1 MPALKK
7 SHYATAAAPGRGG
20 ASGGCDKPFARRDEA
35 QGATGVSLIDSKSDS
50 PPVTATA
57 PQSRLQRRLTRFDAL
72 LLTLSCLSPV
82 FSVYGPGAD
91 VLRQSGTGA
100 AALFALGIAVAAV
113 WGMVYAELGS
123 AYPYAGGDYVG
134 VGSILGP
141 AAGFAC
147 LALSAAIILPMNAYL
162 ATLIGTYSTQVLSGI
177 ARVPVVYGSILLAV
191 AAALLAVR
199 ASALL
204 SGVFLA
210 IEFAAVL
217 ALVVAGLTHPAPGA
231 LGALLHPRLP
241 SASGWVPVGAGA
253 LALGAVNAAFAT
265 VGGNQAIA
273 FGEELI
279 DPHRNMGRVI
289 LAACLLGALA
299 IALPVLAVVV
309 GAGDQPGIFHSR
321 APFSAF
327 IRLTAGRDADIALS
341 AAVAL
346 AVFNALI
353 AQTMFAAR
361 LCYSFAR
368 DQVFSAPINAALARV
383 HARTGAPRLATLTV
397 GALSAACCAL
407 SERVLLVFISGLV
420 VYGFGLVSAAV
431 FVGRKTGR
439 TGGAGRWRSPLF
451 PLAPLLGLALALTF
465 AAADWADASIGRPS
479 LLALGALLA
488 TALLWYRFVLS
499 KRTGGWAP
507 RLAAQR
513 EASSEA
519 SHAST
524 ARIGTAG
531 EPHS

>member
-1 MPALKK
+1 MSTMACET
-7 SHYATAAAPGRGG
+7 H
-20 ASGGCDKPFARRDEA
+20 
-35 QGATGVSLIDSKSDS
+35 
-50 PPVTATA
+50 
-57 PQSRLQRRLTRFDAL
+57 LQRRLTPFDAL

-113 WGMVYAELGS
+113 WAMVYAELGS
-123 AYPYAGGDYVG
+123 AYPYAGGDYVA

-147 LALSAAIILPMNAYL
+147 LVLWAAIVLPTNAFL
-162 ATLIGTYSTQVLSGI
+162 AKLIGTYSAQVLPGI
-177 ARVPVVYGSILLAV
+177 SRAPIVYGSVLLSV

-204 SGVFLA
+204 TGVFLT

-217 ALVVAGLTHPAPGA
+217 ALVIAGFTHPAPGA
-231 LGALLHPRLP
+231 LAAVLHPRLP
-241 SASGWVPVGAGA
+241 VGARWVPVGAGA

-299 IALPVLAVVV
+299 IALPVLAVVI
-309 GAGDQPGIFHSR
+309 GAGAHAPVFRSR

-327 IRLTAGRDADIALS
+327 IRIICGRAADIALS
-341 AAVAL
+341 AVVAL

-353 AQTMFAAR
+353 AQMMFAAR

-368 DQVFSAPINAALARV
+368 DRVFPARVNAALAKV
-383 HARTGAPRLATLTV
+383 HARSGAPRIATLTV
-397 GALSAACCAL
+397 GALSAACCLL

-420 VYGFGLVSAAV
+420 VYGLGLVSVAV
-431 FVGRKTGR
+431 LLGRARGL
-439 TGGAGRWRSPLF
+439 TGGEGRWRSPLF
-451 PLAPLLGLALALTF
+451 PLAPLLGLGLALAF
-465 AAADWADASIGRPS
+465 GAADWADASIGRPS

-488 TALLWYRFVLS
+488 AALLWYRFALG
-499 KRTGGWAP
+499 KRPGGWAP
-507 RLAAQR
+507 RLAA
-513 EASSEA
+513 E
-519 SHAST
+519 H
-524 ARIGTAG
+524 G
-531 EPHS
+531 EPAGQARPNVVDGCSGGGPEG